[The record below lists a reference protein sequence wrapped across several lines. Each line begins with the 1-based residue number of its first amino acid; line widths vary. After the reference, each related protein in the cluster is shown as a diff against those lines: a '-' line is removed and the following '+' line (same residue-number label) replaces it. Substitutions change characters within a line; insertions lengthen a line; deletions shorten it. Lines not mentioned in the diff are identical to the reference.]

1 MPRGG
6 KRPGA
11 GRKPGK
17 GGRSLGR
24 KKTLKLAFE
33 KGMIGA
39 PRESLTIDVTPPA
52 QGIPPEPDR
61 TAFILPP
68 GSAAARAVKAADI
81 LATVDELK
89 LWHLLLLS
97 ADPKVAFSALQ
108 YLMDQRDG
116 RAKQT
121 SDVKV
126 TRAMENR
133 SDEEL
138 EFFVAHGQW
147 PGERGNAG
155 NDHRESRETAGAS

>member
-1 MPRGG
+1 MSRGG

-24 KKTLKLAFE
+24 KKTLRQAFE
-33 KGMIGA
+33 KGIIGA
-39 PRESLTIDVTPPA
+39 PRESMTTQVVPPAPGTPPD
-52 QGIPPEPDR
+52 PDPS
-61 TAFILPP
+61 AFILPP

-89 LWHLLLLS
+89 LWHLHLLS
-97 ADPKVAFSALQ
+97 SDPKVAFWALQ

-116 RAKQT
+116 RAKQS

-126 TRAMENR
+126 TRAIEKR

-138 EFFVAHGQW
+138 TFFVAHGQW
-147 PGERGNAG
+147 PEEALNAD
-155 NDHRESRETAGAS
+155 NDHGESREAAAAS

>member
-24 KKTLKLAFE
+24 KKTLRQAFE
-33 KGMIGA
+33 KGIIGA

-52 QGIPPEPDR
+52 PGIGPEPVR

-89 LWHLLLLS
+89 LWHTHLLS
-97 ADPKVAFSALQ
+97 SDPKVAFLALQ

-116 RAKQT
+116 RAKQS

-138 EFFVAHGQW
+138 EFFLAHGQW
-147 PGERGNAG
+147 SEETGNAG
-155 NDHRESRETAGAS
+155 NDHRKSREAAGAS

>member
-11 GRKPGK
+11 GRKPGR

-33 KGMIGA
+33 KGIIGA
-39 PRESLTIDVTPPA
+39 PRESLTIEVTPPA
-52 QGIPPEPDR
+52 PGIPPEPDR
-61 TAFILPP
+61 SAFILPP

-89 LWHLLLLS
+89 LWHSHLVS
-97 ADPKVAFSALQ
+97 SDPKVAFWALQ

-116 RAKQT
+116 RAKQAC
-121 SDVKV
+121 DVKV
-126 TRAMENR
+126 TRTIENR

-138 EFFVAHGQW
+138 TFFVARGHW
-147 PGERGNAG
+147 PEKGSECQ
-155 NDHRESRETAGAS
+155 

>member
-6 KRPGA
+6 RRPGA
-11 GRKPGK
+11 GRKPGI

-33 KGMIGA
+33 RGIIGA
-39 PRESLTIDVTPPA
+39 PRDAVTIEGFPPA
-52 QGIPPEPDR
+52 SGMPPELDR
-61 TAFILPP
+61 PAFILPP

-89 LWHLLLLS
+89 LWHSHLVS
-97 ADPKVAFSALQ
+97 SDPKVAFWALQ

-116 RAKQT
+116 RAKQS

-126 TRAMENR
+126 TRMIENR

-138 EFFVAHGQW
+138 KFFVVQGRW
-147 PGERGNAG
+147 PEEKVNAG
-155 NDHRESRETAGAS
+155 NDHRESREAAGAS

>member
-1 MPRGG
+1 VREFKGIKEPKMPRGG

-33 KGMIGA
+33 KGIIGA
-39 PRESLTIDVTPPA
+39 RREPVTTEVTPPA
-52 QGIPPEPDR
+52 PGTPPDLDR
-61 TAFILPP
+61 SAFILPP

-89 LWHLLLLS
+89 LWHSHLVS
-97 ADPKVAFSALQ
+97 SDPKVAFCALQ

-116 RAKQT
+116 KAKQA
-121 SDVKV
+121 SDVNV
-126 TRAMENR
+126 TRSNLSHR

-138 EFFVAHGQW
+138 RYYLDHGHW
-147 PGERGNAG
+147 PEDERRAV
-155 NDHRESRETAGAS
+155 

>member
-11 GRKPGK
+11 GRKPGR

-33 KGMIGA
+33 KGIIGA
-39 PRESLTIDVTPPA
+39 PRDSLRTEVSPPA
-52 QGIPPEPDR
+52 PGVPAEPDR
-61 TAFILPP
+61 SAFILPP

-89 LWHLLLLS
+89 LWQSHLLS
-97 ADPKVAFSALQ
+97 SDPKVAFWALQ

-116 RAKQT
+116 RAKQS

-126 TRAMENR
+126 ISAIENR

-138 EFFVAHGQW
+138 AFLVAHGQW
-147 PGERGNAG
+147 PEEAVNAD
-155 NDHRESRETAGAS
+155 NEHRESREAAAAS